1 MKFTRFERPV
11 DGAPAFGIEEG
22 GMVVEVDFSPSEGL
36 KVIGEEHPLEKVK
49 LLPPCE
55 PTKIVAVGLNY
66 VDHARE
72 IGMPLPEEPL
82 IFLKPP
88 SSVIGQGDAIL
99 LPDMSKHVEY
109 EAELAVVIGRRAS
122 RVQAEEAYDHIL
134 GFTCVND
141 VTARDLQKKDI
152 QFTRSKSFDTFCPL
166 GPFIETDL
174 DPASLPIRS
183 FVNGKKRQDSNTS
196 NLIHKVPELVSFISH
211 IMTLEPGDVIST
223 GTPYGV
229 GKIVS
234 GDEVIVEIEGIGRLV
249 NPVV

>member
-1 MKFTRFERPV
+1 MKFTRFERLV